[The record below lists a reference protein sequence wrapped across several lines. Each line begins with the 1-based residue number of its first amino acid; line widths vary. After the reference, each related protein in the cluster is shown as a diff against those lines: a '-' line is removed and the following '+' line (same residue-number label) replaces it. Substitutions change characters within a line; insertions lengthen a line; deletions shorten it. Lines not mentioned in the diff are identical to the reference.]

1 MIIRYTLKKKD
12 TNGLQHE
19 QQLQSEDEVMQSVQA
34 QAHECER
41 AYRNSRP
48 ALSAGE
54 DGVCGSV
61 WASVLSGVQ
70 SDQESLSCVSS
81 QRNGQRQ
88 QGALG
93 QPQGAMQRI
102 AASRQRNGII

>member
-1 MIIRYTLKKKD
+1 
-12 TNGLQHE
+12 
-19 QQLQSEDEVMQSVQA
+19 MQSVQA
-34 QAHECER
+34 QAYECER

-48 ALSAGE
+48 ALSADE

-61 WASVLSGVQ
+61 WASVFFDVQ
-70 SDQESLSCVSS
+70 SVQESLSCESS
-81 QRNGQRQ
+81 QRNAQRR

-102 AASRQRNGII
+102 AASRQQNRIM

>member
-1 MIIRYTLKKKD
+1 
-12 TNGLQHE
+12 
-19 QQLQSEDEVMQSVQA
+19 MQSVQA

-41 AYRNSRP
+41 AYRRNSRP

-61 WASVLSGVQ
+61 WASVFSDVQ
-70 SDQESLSCVSS
+70 SVQESLSCVSL
-81 QRNGQRQ
+81 QRNAQRR

-93 QPQGAMQRI
+93 QPHSAMQRI
-102 AASRQRNGII
+102 AASRQCNCIM